1 MTDIIL
7 KEESYLWVAIC
18 MEVHRVLGMGFK
30 EVVYKDALELE
41 FKAREI
47 LYQREYEF
55 KVEYKGEILQHKFYA
70 DFIVF
75 DSMILEVKSS
85 QSS

>member
-1 MTDIIL
+1 
-7 KEESYLWVAIC
+7 